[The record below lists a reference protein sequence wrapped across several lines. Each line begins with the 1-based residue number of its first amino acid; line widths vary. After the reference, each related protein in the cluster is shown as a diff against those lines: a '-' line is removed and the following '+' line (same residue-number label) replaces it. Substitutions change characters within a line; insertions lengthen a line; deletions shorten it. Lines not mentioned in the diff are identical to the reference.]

1 MYYIRFDVEEHDIE
15 DKGRYNSVMAI
26 CKSNKELRDFLRF
39 LYRRYCEEDIFN
51 EYKEKV

>member
-1 MYYIRFDVEEHDIE
+1 MYYIRFDVEEHDE
-15 DKGRYNSVMAI
+15 HNDSRCNDVMAI

-39 LYRRYCEEDIFN
+39 LYHRYCEEDIFN